1 MSRGRKDKK
10 KPKIKYRTIL
20 LPSEDVPCPW
30 CGAKPGERCSNP
42 SGETSTIHKARR
54 MYEQVLA
61 GSPGAQARLDTYLE
75 LLKKRS
81 K

>member
-1 MSRGRKDKK
+1 
-10 KPKIKYRTIL
+10 
-20 LPSEDVPCPW
+20 
-30 CGAKPGERCSNP
+30 
-42 SGETSTIHKARR
+42 